1 MHTEYL
7 TLARDDLFNRMTDGS
22 ILIND
27 TVTVPVRAAIISSHP
42 IIGLQKAIA
51 VQIQA
56 EHIDSVPVITN
67 IKLKTADG
75 IVVAEK
81 NVYIEGNG
89 AQFLTVAFVVQV
101 KEGL

>member
-1 MHTEYL
+1 MHTDYL
-7 TLARDDLFNRMTDGS
+7 TLARNDLLNRMADGS

-42 IIGLQKAIA
+42 IIGLQQAVA

-101 KEGL
+101 REGL

>member
-27 TVTVPVRAAIISSHP
+27 TVTVPVRSAIISSHP
-42 IIGLQKAIA
+42 IIGLQQAVA

-56 EHIDSVPVITN
+56 EHVDSVPVITN

-81 NVYIEGNG
+81 NGYIEGNG
-89 AQFLTVAFVVQV
+89 AQFFTVAFVVQV